1 MAPERYGPRGPLR
14 HSFWEALE
22 FSSTHPPD
30 APLDAQEEKPHTSIA
45 TSSSD
50 ERPEEMDTGAL
61 PEQNDH
67 TLSQDVL
74 IGEEGLSEEEKAR
87 RKAERRKAKRKRQR
101 QRKKLERGKK
111 DESTEQEEEEE
122 EEDNAGVDSELDESE
137 ESEPEEVEDI
147 DLLKVEEKPV
157 APPSKCPSG
166 PPLASGNKSNR
177 QPTARPS
184 EEDPGWDVNSA
195 FVANAVSHI
204 RPKAKSK
211 GAHKSK
217 ENKENESRMGE
228 PLSNKSFFLFTP
240 EKGIR
245 FVQEGQYTQA
255 VSLFTEAIKCDP
267 KDYRFFGNRSYCY
280 CCLEQYPLALADA
293 EKSIQMAPDWPKGY
307 YRKGSALMGLKEWT
321 PRKFTPRS
329 DCVKPREMADNPRT
343 TPQTLQAS
351 RYSEAEKAMDQVL
364 KLDQDCEEAVNDLLY
379 CKVQQLMDFGYDE
392 EQSIQ
397 LLEKYNTVQ
406 AVVAAK
412 ASNQDCALLQPG
424 PCNSLWVGNVTTELT
439 EKHLRDLFKIYGEID
454 SIRVLHE
461 RFCAFVNFK
470 NANMASRAMEKL
482 NIDGFRES
490 YQHLPFNNLPGLL
503 GQDAEV
509 RSTAM
514 SVTSGGPP
522 AVILEIDVAIST
534 FLIIEAKTGN
544 PESTLASLFVSPKN
558 SGRRL
563 HDCQDQYCGSES
575 YDGSLEVRVLRRQ
588 TPNLTGF
595 QSRRDSGKSVS
606 FEVRFGWCR
615 VPEHRCTASPSA
627 EVYTASHIVRCLLS
641 SCANSTNPKEEP

>member
-1 MAPERYGPRGPLR
+1 MVGLMK
-14 HSFWEALE
+14 
-22 FSSTHPPD
+22 FS
-30 APLDAQEEKPHTSIA
+30 LDFCRLLGLSG
-45 TSSSD
+45 SSD
-50 ERPEEMDTGAL
+50 ERPEEMDTDAL

-122 EEDNAGVDSELDESE
+122 EEEEEENAGADSELDESE

-147 DLLKVEEKPV
+147 GFSKMEEKPV
-157 APPSKCPSG
+157 APPSKSPTG

-177 QPTARPS
+177 QPTARSS

-217 ENKENESRMGE
+217 ENKENESRTGE
-228 PLSNKSFFLFTP
+228 VNGLSEAKTKRSALLV

-280 CCLEQYPLALADA
+280 YCLEQYPLALADA
-293 EKSIQMAPDWPKGY
+293 EKSIQISPDWPKGY
-307 YRKGSALMGLKEWT
+307 YRRGSALMGLK
-321 PRKFTPRS
+321 
-329 DCVKPREMADNPRT
+329 
-343 TPQTLQAS
+343 

-412 ASNQDCALLQPG
+412 ALNQDCALLQPG

-482 NIDGFRES
+482 NGHFIENTRLVVRYPDRRI
-490 YQHLPFNNLPGLL
+490 QRVLPTPAIQQPG
-503 GQDAEV
+503 GA
-509 RSTAM
+509 A
-514 SVTSGGPP
+514 GPRRRGP
-522 AVILEIDVAIST
+522 VNGDECYFWRT
-534 FLIIEAKTGN
+534 TGCH
-544 PESTLASLFVSPKN
+544 F
-558 SGRRL
+558 GDR
-563 HDCQDQYCGSES
+563 CQDQYCGSES
-575 YDGSLEVRVLRRQ
+575 YDGSLEVRVLHCQ

-595 QSRRDSGKSVS
+595 QSRQDSGKSVS

-615 VPEHRCTASPSA
+615 VVEHRWTASPSA
-627 EVYTASHIVRCLLS
+627 EVYTASHIVCCLLS
-641 SCANSTNPKEEP
+641 SCANSSNPKKSRRSGLTFEFIQRE

>member
-1 MAPERYGPRGPLR
+1 MVGLMK
-14 HSFWEALE
+14 
-22 FSSTHPPD
+22 FS
-30 APLDAQEEKPHTSIA
+30 LDFCRLLGLSG
-45 TSSSD
+45 SSD
-50 ERPEEMDTGAL
+50 ERPEEMDTSAL
-61 PEQNDH
+61 PEQNKH
-67 TLSQDVL
+67 TLSQLGFQHYHPKPPPVQINSALRAHLSLSVDQQL
-74 IGEEGLSEEEKAR
+74 PDRQLGEE
-87 RKAERRKAKRKRQR
+87 
-101 QRKKLERGKK
+101 
-111 DESTEQEEEEE
+111 
-122 EEDNAGVDSELDESE
+122 NAGADSELDESE
-137 ESEPEEVEDI
+137 ESESEELECI
-147 DLLKVEEKPV
+147 GLSKVEEKPV
-157 APPSKCPSG
+157 APQSKSPYG

-177 QPTARPS
+177 QPAARSS

-217 ENKENESRMGE
+217 ENKENESRTGE
-228 PLSNKSFFLFTP
+228 VIGLSDAKTKRSALLV

-307 YRKGSALMGLKEWT
+307 YRRGSALMGLK
-321 PRKFTPRS
+321 
-329 DCVKPREMADNPRT
+329 
-343 TPQTLQAS
+343 
-351 RYSEAEKAMDQVL
+351 RYSEAEKAMEQVL

-379 CKVQQLMDFGYDE
+379 CKVQQLLDLGYDE

-397 LLEKYNTVQ
+397 LLDKYNTVQ

-424 PCNSLWVGNVTTELT
+424 THREPCSSLWVGNVTTELT

-482 NIDGFRES
+482 NGHFIENTR
-490 YQHLPFNNLPGLL
+490 LV
-503 GQDAEV
+503 V
-509 RSTAM
+509 RY
-514 SVTSGGPP
+514 P
-522 AVILEIDVAIST
+522 D
-534 FLIIEAKTGN
+534 
-544 PESTLASLFVSPKN
+544 
-558 SGRRL
+558 RRI
-563 HDCQDQYCGSES
+563 Q
-575 YDGSLEVRVLRRQ
+575 RVLPTPAIQQPAGASGPRRRGPVNGDECYFWR
-588 TPNLTGF
+588 TTGCHF
-595 QSRRDSGKSVS
+595 GDRCRYKHIPDHRGKD
-606 FEVRFGWCR
+606 WQ
-615 VPEHRCTASPSA
+615 P
-627 EVYTASHIVRCLLS
+627 
-641 SCANSTNPKEEP
+641 